1 MYHPETLEPIVTFLR
16 GIGMG
21 IEYGEG
27 ARNGFLPGAN
37 IRGGVMH
44 VDPGT
49 LVGPGDLLHEA
60 GHIVVV
66 PRRFWARLGS
76 NLQVDIEALL
86 AEATAS
92 GDPAA
97 MQLGVAVRQG
107 ELMAQAWSYAA
118 VLHLG
123 LPMECLFFPG
133 SYQHAQ
139 YEGPHPM
146 QAWLERGTHF
156 GPLLLAQTGLT
167 GFSGIYAHMG
177 GNGLPPF
184 PHMTRWSID

>member
-1 MYHPETLEPIVTFLR
+1 MHHPEALEPIVAFLR

-21 IEYGEG
+21 VEYGEG
-27 ARNGFLPGAN
+27 ARGGFLPGAN
-37 IRGGVMH
+37 IRAGVMH
-44 VDPGT
+44 VDPDT

-86 AEATAS
+86 AEAVAS
-92 GDPAA
+92 GDAA
-97 MQLGVAVRQG
+97 APQLDMAARQG
-107 ELMAQAWSYAA
+107 EFMAQAWSYAA

-123 LPMECLFFPG
+123 LPPECIFFPG
-133 SYQHAQ
+133 SYHCDR
-139 YEGPHPM
+139 YEGTHPM
-146 QAWLERGTHF
+146 QAWLERGTHL
-156 GPLLLAQTGLT
+156 GPLSLARAGLT
-167 GFSGIYAHMG
+167 GFPGLFAHMG
-177 GNGLPPF
+177 SNGLSPF